1 VVYGDLDD
9 SGIIDVTDLSML
21 SLYLIGDMSL
31 DERQLKAADVT
42 AAGKPDIT
50 SLARLRQ
57 YLSNPGKIKLGPA

>member
-1 VVYGDLDD
+1 
-9 SGIIDVTDLSML
+9 ML

-42 AAGKPDIT
+42 AIGKPDIT